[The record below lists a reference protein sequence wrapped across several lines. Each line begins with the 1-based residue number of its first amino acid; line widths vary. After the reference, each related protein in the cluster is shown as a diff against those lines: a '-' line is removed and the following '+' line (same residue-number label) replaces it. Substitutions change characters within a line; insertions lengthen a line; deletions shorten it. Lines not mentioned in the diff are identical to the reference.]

1 MSKSLLLIINP
12 IAGKKHGIDY
22 QPKIVETFKE
32 ADYDVSV
39 RYTEKEKNAYYVTK
53 KYGEGHDIIV
63 CCGGDGTLKETICGV
78 MELNLPVKIGYI
90 PCGTTNDFA
99 HSLNIPTDVDDAVET
114 ILEGETIAVD
124 IGDFNGQE
132 QFIYV
137 SCFGNFCDVS
147 YKAKQSLKN
156 KVGRMAYYWETAKE
170 VHKIKGFKAKIECDD
185 GEIIDGKFFYGGV
198 SNSFSVAGFPV
209 LKKSGVLF
217 DDGLHELALI
227 RMPKNPA
234 QLVSILNAMFVTRD
248 VINNEYLVVKKG
260 KNFKF
265 YFEDEVNWTL
275 DGENGGNHSFAEIRT
290 CENAVKIFCNRAITD

>member
-12 IAGKKHGIDY
+12 IAGKRHGVDY
-22 QPKIVETFKE
+22 QPKIVEMFKD
-32 ADYDVSV
+32 ADYDVQV
-39 RYTEKEKNAYYVTK
+39 RYTEADKNAYYVTK
-53 KYGEGHDIIV
+53 QYGKGNDIIV

-78 MELNLPVKIGYI
+78 MDLGLDAKIGYI

-99 HSLNIPTDVDDAVET
+99 HSLNIPTDYDDAVKT
-114 ILEGETIAVD
+114 ILEGNTIAVD

-156 KVGRMAYYWETAKE
+156 KVGRMAYYWETVKE

-185 GEIIDGKFFYGGV
+185 GEVIEGKFFYGGV

-209 LKKSGVLF
+209 LKKSGVEF

-227 RMPKNPA
+227 RMPKNPV
-234 QLVSILNAMFVTRD
+234 QLVSILKAMFVTRD
-248 VINNEYLVVKKG
+248 VMNNEYLVVKKG

-265 YFEDEVNWTL
+265 YFEEDINWTL
-275 DGENGGNHSFAEIRT
+275 DGENGGNHSFAEVKT
-290 CENAVKIFCNRAITD
+290 YENAVEIFCSKATTT

>member
-1 MSKSLLLIINP
+1 MGKSLLLIINP

-22 QPKIVETFKE
+22 QPEIVEKFKE

-39 RYTEKEKNAYYVTK
+39 RYTEKDKNAYYVTK
-53 KYGEGHDIIV
+53 TYGKGNDVIV

-78 MELNLPVKIGYI
+78 MELGLDAKIGYI

-99 HSLNIPTDVDDAVET
+99 HSLHIPTDVDDAVET
-114 ILEGETIAVD
+114 ILDGETIVVD
-124 IGDFNGQE
+124 IGDFNGKE

-156 KVGRMAYYWETAKE
+156 KVGRAAYYWETAKE
-170 VHKIKGFKAKIECDD
+170 IHKIRGFKAKIECDD
-185 GEIIDGKFFYGGV
+185 GEIIEGKFFYGGV
-198 SNSFSVAGFPV
+198 SNSYSVAGFPV
-209 LKKSGVLF
+209 LKKAGVEF
-217 DDGLHELALI
+217 DDGFHELALI
-227 RMPKNPA
+227 RMPENPV

-248 VINNEYLVVKKG
+248 VVNNEYLVVKKG

-265 YFEDEVNWTL
+265 YFENEVNWTL
-275 DGENGGNHSFAEIRT
+275 DGENGGNHSFAEIKT
-290 CENAVKIFCNRAITD
+290 YENAVKIFCKKEND

>member
-12 IAGKKHGIDY
+12 IAGKRHGVDY
-22 QPKIVETFKE
+22 QPKIVEMLKD
-32 ADYDVSV
+32 ADYDVQV
-39 RYTEKEKNAYYVTK
+39 RYTEIDKNAYYVTK
-53 KYGEGHDIIV
+53 QYGRGNDIIV

-78 MELNLPVKIGYI
+78 MDLGLDAKIGYI

-114 ILEGETIAVD
+114 IIEGDTVAVD

-170 VHKIKGFKAKIECDD
+170 VHKIKGFKAKVECDD
-185 GEIIDGKFFYGGV
+185 GEVIEGKFFYGGV
-198 SNSFSVAGFPV
+198 SNSYSVAGFPV
-209 LKKSGVLF
+209 LKKSGVEF
-217 DDGLHELALI
+217 DDGFHELALI

-234 QLVSILNAMFVTRD
+234 QLISILNAMFVTRD

-265 YFEDEVNWTL
+265 TFENEVNWTL
-275 DGENGGNHSFAEIRT
+275 DGENGGNHSFAEIKT
-290 CENAVKIFCNRAITD
+290 YENAVKIFCNKDND